1 MTATPTGST
10 TTAKRWL
17 LPWAAGYQRAWLS
30 RDIVAGIALGV
41 VMIPQGMAYAE
52 LAGLPAV
59 TGLYATMGA
68 ILGYA
73 ILGSSRQLVVGPDS
87 STSTLVAAALISLLG
102 AGATPEQIM
111 GGAALMAIV
120 AGIFLLL
127 GGIVKAGIIANF
139 ISKPVLVGYLN
150 ALALTIVVKQL
161 PKILGFSVSSENV
174 LAATVELIGKLS
186 QTVLLS
192 VLVGVACL
200 VIIFGFKRWF
210 PKIPGTLVAVVVAT
224 VVSGLWNLEALGLS
238 VVGAIP
244 SGLPSIALP
253 QVNPSD
259 FGLFLLPAFAIALM
273 GFADTTVT
281 SELFADR
288 NKYEVDSNRD
298 LLGLGA
304 ASLFSGLFGGLAVSA
319 SDSRTAVSDNAG
331 GRSQVTNLIGAGV
344 IALVLVFFSKVLAP
358 LPSAALGAV
367 VISAGLTLFDFET
380 LRRAWNQ
387 RRTDFWIGIIAFVGA
402 LIWGLL
408 PGIIISVLLSL
419 WNLLMQSAKTELV
432 VLSRS
437 DVENVWRNIKREP
450 TGYSVSG
457 LSVVR
462 WESDLFFGNSKGF
475 EQQIKALVEQAS
487 PPPHWVVFDAEA
499 TGEADFTATS
509 TLEDLI
515 GWLHE
520 RNITF
525 AVAEA
530 NGRIQE
536 TLQRSGLADLMGSEN
551 IFPSVDNAVKAYL
564 TKYPTLA
571 PQRRSKDQ
579 TK

>member
-1 MTATPTGST
+1 M
-10 TTAKRWL
+10 
-17 LPWAAGYQRAWLS
+17 PWAAGYQRAWLS

-102 AGATPEQIM
+102 VGATPEQIL

-150 ALALTIVVKQL
+150 ALALTIIVKQL
-161 PKILGFSVSSENV
+161 PKILGYSVSSENV
-174 LAATVELIGKLS
+174 LAATKELISKLG
-186 QTVLLS
+186 QTVPLS

-200 VIIFGFKRWF
+200 AIIFGFKRWL

-224 VVSGLWNLEALGLS
+224 VASGLLGLEALGLS
-238 VVGAIP
+238 VVGVIP

-304 ASLFSGLFGGLAVSA
+304 ASLLSGLFGGFAVSA
-319 SDSRTAVSDNAG
+319 SDSRTAVADNAG
-331 GRSQVTNLIGAGV
+331 GKSQVTNVIGMGV

-367 VISAGLTLFDFET
+367 VISAGLTLFDFKT
-380 LRRAWNQ
+380 LRRAWIQ

-408 PGIIISVLLSL
+408 PGIIVSVLLSL
-419 WNLLMQSAKTELV
+419 WSLLMESAKTELV

-450 TGYSVSG
+450 TGYVVSG

-462 WESDLFFGNSKGF
+462 WESSLFFGNSKGF
-475 EQQIKALVEQAS
+475 EQQIKALVRRAS
-487 PPPHWVVFDAEA
+487 PPPHWVVLDAEA
-499 TGEADFTATS
+499 TSEADFTATS
-509 TLEDLI
+509 MLEDLI

-520 RNITF
+520 RNVTF

-530 NGRIQE
+530 NSRIQE
-536 TLQRSGLADLMGSEN
+536 TLERSGLVDLIGSDN
-551 IFPSVDNAVKAYL
+551 IFPSVDNAVDAYL
-564 TKYPTLA
+564 TQYPSLT
-571 PQRRSKDQ
+571 PRRRSTPPK
-579 TK
+579 